1 MTTCSGTSYSHEM
14 STNPNQQVLDAI
26 AALETRLGARII
38 DLETRLNTRLTMA
51 ENSITN
57 LQVTHNDGESEL
69 GEFEPPRPRGL
80 GPQHQ
85 RDYLRARETP
95 DEHVMRSIKI
105 DAPSY
110 DGRLDPKVFIDWLAD
125 MDHYFEWYSLSEDR
139 RVRFA
144 KMKLTGPA
152 KLHWNTIENMLARAR
167 QPPVVQWDEMKEK
180 LKEKYLPTSYK
191 SRLLDQ
197 WQRLIQGNKPA
208 SKYIARF
215 DEFFM
220 RCDAR
225 ESVELT
231 LSRFRSR
238 LRDDLQ
244 KELILREVNSL
255 EHAYQL
261 VQDIERYTNKTTFRR
276 FDLKETNY
284 KFTHGSQTN
293 TWSKP
298 NIRNQATE
306 SPKINDQKNKGILS
320 EPPKISRDQCYRCFG
335 FGHRA
340 SQCPTKKTLVIEEDR
355 NDEENELVHEPEI
368 DPEESDEGEESG
380 SLEGSTP
387 LGVVRC
393 VLIQPK
399 QEDDDWRRRSIFH
412 TYIKCGEYSCK
423 VIIDSG
429 SSVNVVSTRTVKKLQ
444 LKTVPHPNPYNVSWV
459 DKTAIPVTERCLVQI
474 NFSEYNDKVWCDV
487 IPMDVG
493 HIILGRPWLY
503 DLDVTI
509 YGKSNSCS
517 FVHQGKKIRLNP
529 LPPRPSIAG
538 KKDVK
543 VEKRLH
549 IISPKEFEKAAAQES
564 IIIVLVSKEVV
575 PDFQVDFPKE
585 VRQVLEEFKDLFSE
599 DLPDELPPMRDIQ
612 HAIDLVPGATLPN
625 LPHYR
630 LNPIEHAEL
639 KRQVDELFQKRFIRE
654 SLSPCAVPVLLTP
667 KKDGT

>member
-1 MTTCSGTSYSHEM
+1 
-14 STNPNQQVLDAI
+14 
-26 AALETRLGARII
+26 
-38 DLETRLNTRLTMA
+38 MA

-57 LQVTHNDGESEL
+57 LQVTRNDGESEL
-69 GEFEPPRPRGL
+69 GEFEPPRPRRL
-80 GPQHQ
+80 GQQHQ

-105 DAPSY
+105 DTPSY

-125 MDHYFEWYSLSEDR
+125 MDHYFEWYNLSEER

-167 QPPVVQWDEMKEK
+167 QPPVIQWDEMKEK

-197 WQRLIQGNKPA
+197 WQRLIQGNK
-208 SKYIARF
+208 SVFEYIARF
-215 DEFFM
+215 NEFFM

-231 LSRFRSR
+231 LSRFRSG

-261 VQDIERYTNKTTFRR
+261 VQDIERYTNKITFRR
-276 FDLKETNY
+276 FDLKEANH
-284 KFTHGSQTN
+284 KFIHGSQTN
-293 TWSKP
+293 TWGKP

-306 SPKINDQKNKGILS
+306 SPKFNDQKNKKILS

-340 SQCPTKKTLVIEEDR
+340 SQCPTKKIQVIEEDR
-355 NDEENELVHEPEI
+355 NDEEDELVYEPEI
-368 DPEESDEGEESG
+368 DSEESDEGKEPG

-393 VLIQPK
+393 VLTQPK

-412 TYIKCGEYSCK
+412 TYIKCREHSCK

-429 SSVNVVSTRTVKKLQ
+429 SCVNIVSTRTVKKLW

-474 NFSEYNDKVWCDV
+474 NFSKYNDKFWCDV

-509 YGKSNSCS
+509 YGKSNFCS
-517 FVHQGKKIRLNP
+517 FVHQGKKL
-529 LPPRPSIAG
+529 
-538 KKDVK
+538 
-543 VEKRLH
+543 
-549 IISPKEFEKAAAQES
+549 
-564 IIIVLVSKEVV
+564 
-575 PDFQVDFPKE
+575 
-585 VRQVLEEFKDLFSE
+585 
-599 DLPDELPPMRDIQ
+599 
-612 HAIDLVPGATLPN
+612 
-625 LPHYR
+625 
-630 LNPIEHAEL
+630 
-639 KRQVDELFQKRFIRE
+639 
-654 SLSPCAVPVLLTP
+654 
-667 KKDGT
+667 